1 MVGLIFWALTHTTR
15 REEASFCFE
24 DFSPPC
30 FFYYTSTMLCDK
42 YFCFRNIFVCVV
54 EFNVLEIKFIC
65 FQKLVYLLEI
75 CKNLTLLEILETLC
89 NRGTYRREKERDGH
103 VQLPWK
109 LTHALLVCC
118 SQRQAKMMGI
128 YRCKWGRLESD
139 EVITFE
145 R

>member
-30 FFYYTSTMLCDK
+30 FFYYTSIMLCDK

-89 NRGTYRREKERDGH
+89 NRGTYRREKERVVANFLH
-103 VQLPWK
+103 PLLLPS
-109 LTHALLVCC
+109 LFLSIPLHIPFYFYFCFGSIFVYLAAC
-118 SQRQAKMMGI
+118 S
-128 YRCKWGRLESD
+128 L
-139 EVITFE
+139 FL
-145 R
+145 